1 MDKIKTASDKKRTR
15 ITAQKILKKYKN
27 MKRPKRTYLVNKED
41 IDTIDYNELLLQ
53 EDLFTGESIVNTA
66 NKAVDFEKFKKRK
79 KKCSKNTTTS
89 F

>member
-1 MDKIKTASDKKRTR
+1 
-15 ITAQKILKKYKN
+15 

-41 IDTIDYNELLLQ
+41 IDTIDYNELLPQ
-53 EDLFTGESIVNTA
+53 EDLFTGESIVNAA

-79 KKCSKNTTTS
+79 KKCFKNTTTS